1 MGADHM
7 QCDVQPI
14 EVVTPDKEDTM
25 YKTFNVLPEKIRSKS
40 VAALLA
46 GLVALTAL
54 SMTPLTASAGSLT
67 PLTASTGTTD
77 GAGVTGGEIRHV
89 VVKYLTEHPELLR
102 QAAPAPHGIY
112 AAPVGIY
119 VGDSEHQKP

>member
-1 MGADHM
+1 
-7 QCDVQPI
+7 
-14 EVVTPDKEDTM
+14 M
-25 YKTFNVLPEKIRSKS
+25 YKTAITLPEKIRSKS

-102 QAAPAPHGIY
+102 QAAPAPQGIC
-112 AAPVGIY
+112 
-119 VGDSEHQKP
+119 VGDSEHQC